1 MRKWTALFMGVILS
15 AALTACGNNDAAE
28 PAANAAEAPAANAG
42 TNATTAPEASASAA
56 PAGQSS
62 AGVPALEELLQ
73 KTAAAQSELKSFAMN
88 SQIQQ
93 NMTVKQGETNQEQA
107 IEMTVN
113 AEYTKDPLEMHQ
125 EILMNLAG
133 QGEQKIEQYVTG
145 DGFFSLTNGQ
155 WVKMPAAMTD
165 QLTATMQQSASPEK
179 QLEQFNQIA
188 DQTKITEE
196 GDNYLITAE
205 VSGEEVKNLAK
216 SYLNQSGSVDSQMT
230 AMMEQMNIKSMTIAY
245 TVDKKTYFPTSSDVN
260 MVMDMSSGEQTV
272 SMDMKMKSAISD
284 HNKISEIKVPQ
295 EALDAQEAQMPATQ

>member
-15 AALTACGNNDAAE
+15 AALTACGNNDTAQ
-28 PAANAAEAPAANAG
+28 PAADASEAPAAAAG
-42 TNATTAPEASASAA
+42 TAATTAPAE
-56 PAGQSS
+56 QTT

-93 NMTVKQGETNQEQA
+93 NMVMKQGETNQEQA
-107 IEMTVN
+107 IEMAVN

-125 EILMNLAG
+125 EIVMTLAG
-133 QGEQKIEQYVTG
+133 QGEQKMEQYVTA

-155 WVKMPAAMTD
+155 WVKMPAAMTE
-165 QLTATMQQSASPEK
+165 QLTATMQQSANPEK

-230 AMMEQMNIKSMTIAY
+230 AMMEQMNIKSMNIAY

-260 MVMDMSSGEQTV
+260 LVMDMISGEQTV
-272 SMDMKMKSAISD
+272 SMDMKMKATISD
-284 HNKISEIKVPQ
+284 HNKITEIKVPQ
-295 EALDAQEAQMPATQ
+295 EALEAQEVQMPATQ